1 MEKKSNGITRK
12 MRTFFQLVSRTEEN
26 CESKL
31 SFYCPLHH
39 VMISDKRV
47 VEVVQSSI
55 FCFGSKQVHDPFF
68 VCFVKLATIY
78 RISKNSVVL
87 LLQL

>member
-12 MRTFFQLVSRTEEN
+12 MRTFFQFVSRTEEN

-31 SFYCPLHH
+31 SFFHCPLHH

-47 VEVVQSSI
+47 VEVVA
-55 FCFGSKQVHDPFF
+55 
-68 VCFVKLATIY
+68 KLNFLFWIKT
-78 RISKNSVVL
+78 SP
-87 LLQL
+87 